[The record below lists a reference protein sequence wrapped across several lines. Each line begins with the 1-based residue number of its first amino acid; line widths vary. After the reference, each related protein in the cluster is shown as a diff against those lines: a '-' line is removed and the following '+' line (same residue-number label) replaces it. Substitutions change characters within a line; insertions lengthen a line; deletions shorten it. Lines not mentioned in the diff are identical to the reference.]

1 MEKKPISEQ
10 VEILKAVIDKMHTE
24 INAMQQLML
33 KTSKNIPEIV
43 YIKFRMMAKACSVGA
58 EAIKDQLPKEEVER
72 ADKLVENLTFVS
84 VASVQ
89 EVKET

>member
-10 VEILKAVIDKMHTE
+10 VEILKAVIDKMHKE
-24 INAMQQLML
+24 IDAVQQLML

-58 EAIKDQLPKEEVER
+58 EAIQEQLPKEEIKR
-72 ADKLVENLTFVS
+72 SDKLVENLTFVS

-89 EVKET
+89 DVEK